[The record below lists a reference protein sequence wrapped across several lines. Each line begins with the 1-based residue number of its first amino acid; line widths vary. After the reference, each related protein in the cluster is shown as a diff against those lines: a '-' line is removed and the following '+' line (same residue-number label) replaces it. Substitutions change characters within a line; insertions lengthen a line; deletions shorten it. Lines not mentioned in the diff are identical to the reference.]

1 MGYGYYGYGID
12 LTYLLLVL
20 PALFISM
27 WAQYKVQSAFSRYSQ
42 ERCASGLTGAETA
55 RRILLANGITDISI
69 EHIQGNLTDH
79 YSPNEKVIRLSDSV
93 YDVPSIAAVGV
104 AAHECGHAI
113 QYAKG
118 YAPIKLRNAI
128 IPVSRVGSALSFPLL
143 LLGMLMNFQPL
154 VLAGIALFSL
164 VTLFQLLTLPVEF
177 DASNRALKVIDA
189 RGMLNA
195 DEYAGAKKV
204 LTAAGLTYVA
214 ALLVSLGQL
223 LRLLLVF
230 GGRRRN

>member
-1 MGYGYYGYGID
+1 MGYGYGYGID

-27 WAQYKVQSAFSRYSQ
+27 WAQYKVQNAFSQYSQ
-42 ERCASGLTGAETA
+42 ERCTSGLTGAETA
-55 RRILLANGITDISI
+55 RRILQANGITDIRI
-69 EHIQGNLTDH
+69 EHIQGNLSDH

-93 YDVPSIAAVGV
+93 YDVPSVAAVGV

-113 QYAKG
+113 QYATG

-128 IPVSRVGSALSFPLL
+128 IPASRIGSALSFPLL
-143 LLGMLMNFQPL
+143 LLGMFMNFQPL
-154 VLAGIALFSL
+154 VLAGIGLFSL

-177 DASNRALKVIDA
+177 DASNRALKVIDE
-189 RGMLNA
+189 RGMLNPE
-195 DEYAGAKKV
+195 EYSGAKKV
-204 LTAAGLTYVA
+204 LSAAALTYVA
-214 ALLVSLGQL
+214 ALLVSFGQL

-230 GGRRRN
+230 GRRRD